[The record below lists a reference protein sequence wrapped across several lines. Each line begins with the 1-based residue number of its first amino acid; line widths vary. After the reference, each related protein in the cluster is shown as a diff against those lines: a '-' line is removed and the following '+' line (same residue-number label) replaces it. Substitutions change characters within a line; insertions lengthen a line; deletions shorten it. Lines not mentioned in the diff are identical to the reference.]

1 MQILNYNT
9 KPLKTYTMNEYNDFI
24 KNLNK
29 YEQIAVNVAKLINSI
44 YPKQYPLYSDYNTI
58 KFYDDSV
65 SITSGEYYRGSY
77 DEEFMSFDPKWLF
90 LSVEEITEIV
100 NKEKEND
107 EIIQLQK
114 EEEKK
119 RKDELKKLELTN
131 KIVDENHDK
140 IMEIIADGG
149 CLKMSGKI
157 KDLIK
162 TLVLKDE
169 K

>member
-1 MQILNYNT
+1 MG
-9 KPLKTYTMNEYNDFI
+9 EYNEFVQT
-24 KNLNK
+24 LNK
-29 YEQIAVNVAKLINSI
+29 YEQIAVNVAKLISNI
-44 YPKQYPLYSDYNTI
+44 YPKKYLLYSDISSI

-77 DEEFMSFDPKWLF
+77 DEEYMSFDPKFLL

-107 EIIQLQK
+107 AIFQLQK

-119 RKDELKKLELTN
+119 RKDEQEKAELTN
-131 KIVDENHDK
+131 KLKKLIEDNHDK
-140 IMEIIADGG
+140 AMEIIADGG
-149 CLKMSGKI
+149 SV

-162 TLVLKDE
+162 ALVLKDIKDE